1 MKIKN
6 ATSKGFIEA
15 AHGDG
20 IDLRYPTSNTRRGR
34 VQKGLSQTLCADSEM
49 GVCIVKER
57 EDKRIKTIG
66 NYYLSNHNASRVVD
80 SSGLAPTV
88 MENHGTITATNT
100 SDERIRK
107 LTPRECWRLQ
117 GFSDEAFDKAQSVCS
132 DTQLYK
138 QAGNSITIDVL
149 VAIFGKLFADMEKE
163 QI

>member
-6 ATSKGFIEA
+6 NTSKGYLEA

-49 GVCIVKER
+49 GVCLR
-57 EDKRIKTIG
+57 G
-66 NYYLSNHNASRVVD
+66 
-80 SSGLAPTV
+80 GQ
-88 MENHGTITATNT
+88 M
-100 SDERIRK
+100 ERIRK
-107 LTPRECWRLQ
+107 LTPRESWRLQ